1 LEFLMQGKI
10 TKRAAEALREGEWLW
25 DSAVTGF
32 GAKRSKGGVF
42 YYLRY
47 RIGGAQRFTAI
58 GKHGS
63 SHTPETARREA
74 QRLLGQIASGTDPAA
89 KRSVAPETFGATM
102 ERYLAK
108 RRADMRPRSF
118 EETERHLRHHSRP
131 FHKRNLGEIDRRA
144 IAQRLGEIEAASGP
158 VARNRVRQTLSA
170 MYAWTIREG
179 LLDIN
184 PVTGT
189 GAAIEHSR
197 DRVLTPAE
205 LSTLWHGLGDGPFAD
220 IVRLL
225 ILTGQRRN
233 EIGALQWAEVV
244 ADTQPIGVRVV
255 ADNAVVAAEGGLASD
270 AIGGTGAMIVLGADR
285 AKNSQ
290 KHTVP
295 LSPAA
300 AAILGRQPRRGP
312 YVFGKTGEAGFSGWS
327 QSKRVLDARLKLAPW
342 TLHDL
347 RRTVATGMAELGV
360 LPHIIETVLNH
371 QSGHKGGVAGIYNR
385 ATYAAEVRAAL
396 ELWAEHVVTGTPRLR
411 VVARR

>member
-1 LEFLMQGKI
+1 LEFQMQGKI
-10 TKRAAEALREGEWLW
+10 TKRAAEGLAEGAWLW
-25 DSAVTGF
+25 DNAVTGF
-32 GAKRSKGGVF
+32 GAKRGKTGVF
-42 YYLRY
+42 YYLCK
-47 RIGGAQRFTAI
+47 RIGGTQRQMGI

-63 SHTPETARREA
+63 PWTPETARREA

-89 KRSVAPETFGATM
+89 KHSVAPETFGATM

-118 EETERHLRHHSRP
+118 EETERHLRQHSRP
-131 FHKRNLGEIDRRA
+131 LHKRNVGEIDRRT
-144 IAQRLGEIEAASGP
+144 IAQLLGEIETNSGP

-170 MYAWTIREG
+170 MFAWTIREG

-205 LSTLWHGLGDGPFAD
+205 LATLWHGLGDGPFAD

-244 ADTQPIGVRVV
+244 AD
-255 ADNAVVAAEGGLASD
+255 NAGPRVVAAEGGHVSA
-270 AIGGTGAMIVLGADR
+270 AIGDGALIVLGADR
-285 AKNSQ
+285 AKNSRQ
-290 KHTVP
+290 HKVP
-295 LSPAA
+295 LCPAA

-327 QSKRVLDARLKLAPW
+327 QSKAALDARLKLAPW

-385 ATYAAEVRAAL
+385 ATYAADVRAAL
-396 ELWAEHVVTGTPRLR
+396 ERWAEHVAGLGDDAPRLR